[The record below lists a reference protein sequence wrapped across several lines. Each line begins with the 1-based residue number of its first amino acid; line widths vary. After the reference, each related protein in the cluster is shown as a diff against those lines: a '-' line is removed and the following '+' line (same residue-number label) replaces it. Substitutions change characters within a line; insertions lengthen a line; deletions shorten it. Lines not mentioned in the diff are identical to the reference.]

1 MVSSTDRI
9 VKRIFLRA
17 PQERVWRAISESRQ
31 FGAWFGMQLDGE
43 FAAGQP
49 ISGVLVPTK
58 ADPEVAKTQEQ
69 YSGMKFGFIVD
80 RIEPMSRFSF
90 RWHPFSIDPNY
101 DYSKEPTTLVEFM
114 LELQD
119 GGTQLTIVESGFDT
133 IPIERRA
140 DAFEANDEGWE
151 AQAKM
156 IEKYLALTA

>member
-1 MVSSTDRI
+1 V
-9 VKRIFLRA
+9 
-17 PQERVWRAISESRQ
+17 
-31 FGAWFGMQLDGE
+31 
-43 FAAGQP
+43 
-49 ISGVLVPTK
+49 
-58 ADPEVAKTQEQ
+58 DPEVAKTQEK

-80 RIEPMSRFSF
+80 RIEPMRRFSF

-114 LELQD
+114 LEPKD
-119 GGTQLTIVESGFDT
+119 GGTQLTIVESGFDA

-156 IEKYLALTA
+156 VEKYLAMPA